1 MFHKK
6 AAKKNV
12 EEIMTRDP
20 ACLMGSDTL
29 QSAAQLMRD
38 CDCGAIPVVDTLR
51 DRHPRGIITDRD
63 ITIRAVAG
71 NRIPAESKVEE
82 FMSSELATVSPD
94 ANLREVEA
102 TMEKHKVRRVLVVD
116 KANSVCGIVT
126 QAQLARNA
134 PAEDVAEV
142 LAAISEP

>member
-1 MFHKK
+1 MFQKK
-6 AAKKNV
+6 AAKKSV

-20 ACLMGSDTL
+20 ACLTGEDTL

-38 CDCGAIPVVDTLR
+38 CDCGAIPVVDTLK
-51 DRHPRGIITDRD
+51 DRHPMGIITDRD
-63 ITIRAVAG
+63 IAIRAVST
-71 NRIPAESKVEE
+71 NRIPAQSKVEE
-82 FMSSELATVSPD
+82 FMSTKLATVSPE

-102 TMEKHKVRRVLVVD
+102 VMEKNKVRRVLVVD
-116 KANSVCGIVT
+116 KADSVCGIVT
-126 QAQLARNA
+126 QAQVARNA